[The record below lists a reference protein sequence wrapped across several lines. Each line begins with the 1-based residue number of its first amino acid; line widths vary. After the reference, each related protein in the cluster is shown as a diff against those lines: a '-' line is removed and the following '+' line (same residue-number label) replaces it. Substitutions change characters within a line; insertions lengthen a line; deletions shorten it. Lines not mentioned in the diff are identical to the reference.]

1 MKLRALL
8 IAAAAGLVAAA
19 CGGGGGAPTPD
30 AAPGDSAADLV
41 AEVAGNADA
50 PGDSAAPQ
58 DATADLATDAA
69 ADQIP
74 ANFVAILPCPAPA
87 AFAPATQ
94 VSTTVDNRYS
104 PACVRVAAGGSV
116 TIEASVAHPL
126 EARPGGSPGN
136 PIPQQT
142 APATVSFPTPGFY
155 PFFCPEHVDQ
165 GMLGV
170 VWVE

>member
-1 MKLRALL
+1 MNFRALL
-8 IAAAAGLVAAA
+8 IAAAGLVTGACGCSSPAPTQDAAA
-19 CGGGGGAPTPD
+19 ADVTADVAGGAP
-30 AAPGDSAADLV
+30 ADSPSPRDV
-41 AEVAGNADA
+41 A
-50 PGDSAAPQ
+50 
-58 DATADLATDAA
+58 ADLATDAT

-74 ANFVAILPCPAPA
+74 ANFVAIAPCPDPGAYTA
-87 AFAPATQ
+87 ATQ

-116 TIEASVAHPL
+116 TIEASVPHPL

-136 PIPQQT
+136 PIPSQT

-155 PFFCPEHVDQ
+155 PFLCPEHVDQ

>member
-8 IAAAAGLVAAA
+8 IAATAGLMTSA
-19 CGGGGGAPTPD
+19 CGGGSTAMQD
-30 AAPGDSAADLV
+30 AAVDATPIDSGG
-41 AEVAGNADA
+41 EVTTEVGMDA
-50 PGDSAAPQ
+50 PDDSSPAAP
-58 DATADLATDAA
+58 DGATDAS

-74 ANFVAILPCPAPA
+74 AHFVAIVPCPDPA
-87 AFAPATQ
+87 AYAAATQ

-104 PACVRVAAGGSV
+104 PACVRIAAGGSV
-116 TIEASVAHPL
+116 MIEASVAHPL

-136 PIPQQT
+136 PIPSQT

-155 PFFCPEHVDQ
+155 PFLCPEHVDQ